1 MLLIKGGQK
10 EPPVIQMSYLIEHF
24 SFRLEIERQA
34 SLVLLESEL
43 IILAFSMSIVYG

>member
-10 EPPVIQMSYLIEHF
+10 EAPVIQMSYLMEHF

-34 SLVLLESEL
+34 SLVLLESKL
-43 IILAFSMSIVYG
+43 NYITF

>member
-10 EPPVIQMSYLIEHF
+10 ETPVIQMSYLMEHF

-34 SLVLLESEL
+34 SLVLLESKL
-43 IILAFSMSIVYG
+43 NYITF